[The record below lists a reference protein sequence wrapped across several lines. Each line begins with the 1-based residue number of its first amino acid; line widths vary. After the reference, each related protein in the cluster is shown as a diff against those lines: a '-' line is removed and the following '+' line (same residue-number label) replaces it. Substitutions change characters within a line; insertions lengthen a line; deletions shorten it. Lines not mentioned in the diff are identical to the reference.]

1 MSAKGR
7 VERAHGV
14 QQDRLVKELQLRGV
28 RTIDGANEVL
38 GGGFVD
44 HLNEK
49 FARVPAEKEDAH
61 RPVPAGVRL
70 AEVFCL
76 EEERSLAN
84 DWVVRYHNR
93 LLQISRDNRVLPRPR
108 DKVTVRSLL
117 DGTLQVVYAG
127 KVLRH
132 EEIAAESKETEPEK
146 ARPGSVGVVNPP
158 GPTHPWR
165 QSKLFR
171 RGQVLGGS
179 RP

>member
-1 MSAKGR
+1 M
-7 VERAHGV
+7 
-14 QQDRLVKELQLRGV
+14 RGV

-49 FARVPAEKEDAH
+49 FARVPTEREDAH
-61 RPVPAGVRL
+61 RPVPAEVRL

-76 EEERSLAN
+76 EEERSVAN

-108 DKVTVRSLL
+108 DKVTVRCLL
-117 DGTLQVVYAG
+117 DGTVQVVYAG
-127 KVLRH
+127 QVLRY
-132 EEIAAESKETEPEK
+132 EEIASEPKETEPHK
-146 ARPGSVGVVNPP
+146 ARPQSVGVVNTP

-171 RGQVLGGS
+171 RGQVIGAS